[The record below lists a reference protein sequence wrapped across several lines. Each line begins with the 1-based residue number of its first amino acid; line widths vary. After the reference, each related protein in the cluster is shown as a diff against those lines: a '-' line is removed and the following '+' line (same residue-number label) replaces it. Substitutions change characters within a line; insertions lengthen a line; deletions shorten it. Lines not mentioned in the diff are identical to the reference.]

1 MSGHNKWAKIKHKK
15 ASADAAKGRVYTRL
29 IKEITLAARMG
40 GGDENGNP
48 RLRKAIQDA
57 KAANMPWNNVER
69 AIKKGTGELEGVS
82 YEEVS
87 YEGYG
92 PGGVAIIAELI
103 TDNKNRAVSEIR
115 HIFSKHGGNLAS
127 SGAVS
132 WKFDKKGIIAVA
144 PEGRSEDD
152 VLMMALDAGA
162 EDVKYDPESTE
173 ILTAL
178 GDLETVKSALEKQ
191 GLKIEKAEVGMHPK
205 DTVKIEGREAEQL
218 LKLLDAI
225 EEHDD
230 IQKVYSNY
238 DIDVEVMAQLTEA

>member
-69 AIKKGTGELEGVS
+69 AIKKGTGELEGVN

-103 TDNKNRAVSEIR
+103 TDNKNRAVSEVR

-152 VLMMALDAGA
+152 ILMLALDAGA

-173 ILTAL
+173 ILTVPS
-178 GDLETVKSALEKQ
+178 DLEAVKSGLEKQ

-205 DTVKIEGREAEQL
+205 DVVKIEGREAEQL

-238 DIDVEVMAQLTEA
+238 DIDVEVMAQLTET

>member
-15 ASADAAKGRVYTRL
+15 AATDAAKGRVYTRL

-40 GGDENGNP
+40 GGDESGNA
-48 RLRKAIQDA
+48 RLRKAILDA
-57 KAANMPWNNVER
+57 KAANMPANNVER
-69 AIKKGTGELEGVS
+69 AIKKGTGELEGVN
-82 YEEVS
+82 YEEVA

-127 SGAVS
+127 AGAVS

-152 VLMMALDAGA
+152 VLLLALDAGA

-173 ILTAL
+173 ILTAPS
-178 GDLETVKSALEKQ
+178 DLETVKSALEKQ
-191 GLKIEKAEVGMHPK
+191 SVKIEKAEVGMYPK
-205 DTVKIEGREAEQL
+205 DSVKVEGREAEQL

-238 DIDVEVMAQLTEA
+238 DIDVDVMAQMSEA

>member
-15 ASADAAKGRVYTRL
+15 AATDAAKGRVYTRL

-40 GGDENGNP
+40 GGDETGNA

-57 KAANMPWNNVER
+57 KAANMPASNVER
-69 AIKKGTGELEGVS
+69 AIKKGTGELEGVN
-82 YEEVS
+82 YEEVA

-132 WKFDKKGIIAVA
+132 WKFEKKGIIAIA

-152 VLMMALDAGA
+152 ILMMALDAGA

-173 ILTAL
+173 ILTAPSEM
-178 GDLETVKSALEKQ
+178 ETVKSALEKQ
-191 GLKIEKAEVGMHPK
+191 GLKIEKAEVGLHPK
-205 DTVKIEGREAEQL
+205 DTVKVEGKEAEQL

-225 EEHDD
+225 EENED
-230 IQKVYSNY
+230 IQKVYSND
-238 DIDVEVMAQLTEA
+238 DIDAAVMARLSEV